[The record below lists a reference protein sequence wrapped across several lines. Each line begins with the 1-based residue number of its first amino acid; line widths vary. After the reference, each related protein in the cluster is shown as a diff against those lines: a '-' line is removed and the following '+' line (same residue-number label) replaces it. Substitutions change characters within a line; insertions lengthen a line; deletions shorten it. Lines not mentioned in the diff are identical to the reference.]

1 MCKAFPASPPTW
13 GRGATEIRKGLWRC
27 DGNDPG
33 EGRWGGHCTSEAGL
47 APPPTAGLTLK
58 TVGTLASLEAG
69 PGPPRPTHR
78 GSSTTR
84 AGGPGVWVCSLGAQ
98 TRHSTCT
105 KSTGPQLPRLLEA
118 PAKACE
124 AEKGRGGLRCP
135 AAAHPSPGPVP
146 ILTSEDTMQLPL
158 WVLRN
163 QTQLASSV
171 SIFRLCAQLHS
182 HCWETVGRQVA
193 NRCSQL
199 KEI

>member
-1 MCKAFPASPPTW
+1 M
-13 GRGATEIRKGLWRC
+13 GRSLR
-27 DGNDPG
+27 
-33 EGRWGGHCTSEAGL
+33 TSEAGL

-105 KSTGPQLPRLLEA
+105 KSTGPQLPRPLEA

-124 AEKGRGGLRCP
+124 AEKGGGGLRCP

-146 ILTSEDTMQLPL
+146 RDCDTWPRGEPMGA
-158 WVLRN
+158 WE
-163 QTQLASSV
+163 AV
-171 SIFRLCAQLHS
+171 SPR
-182 HCWETVGRQVA
+182 
-193 NRCSQL
+193 
-199 KEI
+199 

>member
-84 AGGPGVWVCSLGAQ
+84 AGGPGVWVCSLGASGSAVWGPRPVTPHALRARAPNSQ
-98 TRHSTCT
+98 GSLRPQPRPVRRRRDGVACAVQRRPTR
-105 KSTGPQLPRLLEA
+105 L
-118 PAKACE
+118 
-124 AEKGRGGLRCP
+124 
-135 AAAHPSPGPVP
+135 PGPFPGTVTRGHAVSP
-146 ILTSEDTMQLPL
+146 WEPGRPCHLVSCLAGKREEGQAEGSE
-158 WVLRN
+158 
-163 QTQLASSV
+163 S
-171 SIFRLCAQLHS
+171 
-182 HCWETVGRQVA
+182 
-193 NRCSQL
+193 
-199 KEI
+199 